1 MRSSLL
7 NVLPKV
13 ALLIP
18 AAGSGERFGAQVPK
32 ALVQLNGRTLI
43 EHAVLNLGATAT
55 QIIVAAPAG
64 HEDNFRK
71 ILGDAVTVVTGG
83 DTRTKSVKIALENVE
98 PDIEFVLV
106 HDAARPLASAELGKS
121 VIEALASGDV
131 AVIPALNVSDTIKE
145 VDASNYVVATP
156 NRERL
161 RAVQTP
167 QGFARET
174 LIKAHMQNIEATD
187 DGALVEAMRGKVKLI
202 AGEVRALKITNPED
216 LATAMKYLVPDQAS
230 DIRTGVG
237 VDAHA
242 FSSDPKRPLWL
253 AGLLW
258 ENEIGV
264 DGHSD
269 GDVAAHAICDA
280 LFAAANIGDLGSNF
294 GTSKPEYAGA
304 SGAKLLKETLN
315 LVSAAGFKIQNVTVQ
330 IVGNRPKIG
339 ARRLDALTEISRA
352 LGGAQVSVSATTTD
366 GLGLTGEGKGI
377 GAIATA
383 LIVRDER

>member
-1 MRSSLL
+1 MRSL
-7 NVLPKV
+7 LPKV

-18 AAGSGERFGAQVPK
+18 AAGSGERFGAPIPK

-43 EHAVLNLGATAT
+43 EHALLNLGPIAS

-64 HEDNFRK
+64 YEEKFRE
-71 ILGDAVTVVTGG
+71 ILGDAATVVTGG
-83 DTRTKSVKIALENVE
+83 STRTKSVKIALESIDSE
-98 PDIEFVLV
+98 IEFVLV
-106 HDAARPLASAELGKS
+106 HDAARPLASGELGKR
-121 VIEALASGDV
+121 VIAALAAGDV
-131 AVIPALNVSDTIKE
+131 AVIPALNVADTIKE
-145 VDASNYVVATP
+145 VDAANYVVSTP

-174 LIKAHMQNIEATD
+174 LVKAHMQNIEATD

-202 AGEVRALKITNPED
+202 EGEIRALKITNPED
-216 LATAMKYLVPDQAS
+216 LASALKYLIPASAS

-242 FSSDPKRPLWL
+242 FSADPKRELWL
-253 AGLLW
+253 AGLHW

-280 LFAAANIGDLGSNF
+280 LFAAANLGDLGSNF

-304 SGAKLLKETLN
+304 SGERLLSETFKL
-315 LVSAAGFKIQNVTVQ
+315 VRAAGFEIQNVAVQ

-339 ARRLDALTEISRA
+339 PRRVDAISKISQA

-383 LIVRDER
+383 LIVRSGS

>member
-1 MRSSLL
+1 MRSL
-7 NVLPKV
+7 LPKV

-18 AAGSGERFGAQVPK
+18 AAGSGERFGAPIPK

-43 EHAVLNLGATAT
+43 EHAVLNLGPVAT

-64 HEDNFRK
+64 YEDKFRE
-71 ILGDAVTVVTGG
+71 ILGDSVTVVTGG
-83 DTRTKSVKIALENVE
+83 STRTKSVKIALESIAQ
-98 PDIEFVLV
+98 DIEYVLV
-106 HDAARPLASAELGKS
+106 HDAARPLASSELGKRI
-121 VIEALASGDV
+121 VEALAAGDV
-131 AVIPALNVSDTIKE
+131 AVIPALAVTDTIKE
-145 VDASNYVVATP
+145 VDAANYVVSTP

-174 LIKAHMQNIEATD
+174 LVKAHMQNIEATD

-202 AGEVRALKITNPED
+202 EGENRALKITNPED
-216 LATAMKYLVPDQAS
+216 LATALKYLIPASAS

-242 FSSDPKRPLWL
+242 FSEDKNRQLWL

-304 SGAKLLKETLN
+304 SGEKLLGEAFN
-315 LVSAAGFKIQNVTVQ
+315 LVRSAGFEIQNVAVQ

-339 ARRLDALTEISRA
+339 PRRIDAIARISKA
-352 LGGAQVSVSATTTD
+352 LGGTQVSVSATTTD

-383 LIVRDER
+383 LIVRNGS

>member
-1 MRSSLL
+1 MRSL
-7 NVLPKV
+7 LPKV

-18 AAGSGERFGAQVPK
+18 AAGSGERFGAPIPK

-43 EHAVLNLGATAT
+43 EHALLNLGPIAS

-64 HEDNFRK
+64 YEEKFRE

-83 DTRTKSVKIALENVE
+83 STRTKSVKIALESIDSE
-98 PDIEFVLV
+98 IEFVLV
-106 HDAARPLASAELGKS
+106 HDAARPLASGELGKR
-121 VIEALASGDV
+121 VIDALAAGDV
-131 AVIPALNVSDTIKE
+131 AVIPALNVADTIKE
-145 VDASNYVVATP
+145 VDAANYVVSTP

-174 LIKAHMQNIEATD
+174 LVKAHMQNIEATD

-202 AGEVRALKITNPED
+202 EGEIRALKITNPED
-216 LATAMKYLVPDQAS
+216 LASALKYLIPASAS

-242 FSSDPKRPLWL
+242 FSADQKRELWL
-253 AGLLW
+253 AGLHW

-304 SGAKLLKETLN
+304 SGEKLLGEAFN
-315 LVSAAGFKIQNVTVQ
+315 LVRAAGFEIQNVAVQ

-339 ARRLDALTEISRA
+339 PRRIDAIAKISKV
-352 LGGAQVSVSATTTD
+352 LGGSQVSVSATTTD

-383 LIVRDER
+383 LIVRSGS

>member
-1 MRSSLL
+1 MRSL
-7 NVLPKV
+7 LPKV

-18 AAGSGERFGAQVPK
+18 AAGSGERFGAPIPK

-43 EHAVLNLGATAT
+43 EHAVLNLGPIAS

-64 HEDNFRK
+64 YEEKFRE

-83 DTRTKSVKIALENVE
+83 STRTKSVKIALESINPE
-98 PDIEFVLV
+98 IEYVLV
-106 HDAARPLASAELGKS
+106 HDAARPLASGELGKR
-121 VIEALASGDV
+121 VIAALAAGDV
-131 AVIPALNVSDTIKE
+131 AVIPALNVADTIKE
-145 VDASNYVVATP
+145 VDASNYVVSTP

-174 LIKAHMQNIEATD
+174 LVKAHMQNIEATD

-202 AGEVRALKITNPED
+202 EGEIRALKITNPED
-216 LATAMKYLVPDQAS
+216 LASALKYLIPASAS

-242 FSSDPKRPLWL
+242 FSADPKRELWL
-253 AGLLW
+253 AGLHW

-269 GDVAAHAICDA
+269 GDVAAHTICDA
-280 LFAAANIGDLGSNF
+280 LFAAANLGDLGSNF

-304 SGAKLLKETLN
+304 SGERLLSETFK
-315 LVSAAGFKIQNVTVQ
+315 LVSAAGFEIQNVAVQ

-339 ARRLDALTEISRA
+339 PRRVDAISKISQA

-383 LIVRDER
+383 LIVRSGS

>member
-1 MRSSLL
+1 MRSL
-7 NVLPKV
+7 LPKV

-18 AAGSGERFGAQVPK
+18 AAGSGERFGAPIPK
-32 ALVQLNGRTLI
+32 ALVQLSGRTLI
-43 EHAVLNLGATAT
+43 EHAVLNLGPVAS

-64 HEDNFRK
+64 FEDKFRE
-71 ILGDAVTVVTGG
+71 ILGDSVTVVTGG
-83 DTRTKSVKIALENVE
+83 STRTKSVKIALESVAS
-98 PDIEFVLV
+98 DIEFILV
-106 HDAARPLASAELGKS
+106 HDAARPLASAQLGES
-121 VIEALASGDV
+121 ILAALAGGEV
-131 AVIPALNVSDTIKE
+131 AVIPALSVADTIKE

-202 AGEVRALKITNPED
+202 AGEERALKITNPQD
-216 LATAMKYLVPDQAS
+216 LARALKYLSATTAS
-230 DIRTGVG
+230 DIRSGVG

-258 ENEIGV
+258 DNEVGV

-304 SGAKLLKETLN
+304 SGAKLLDETLK
-315 LVSAAGFKIQNVTVQ
+315 LVTAAGFVIQNVAVQ

-339 ARRLDALTEISRA
+339 PRRLDAIAKISQA

-383 LIVRDER
+383 LIVRSGS

>member
-1 MRSSLL
+1 MRSL
-7 NVLPKV
+7 LPKV

-18 AAGSGERFGAQVPK
+18 AAGSGERFGASIPK

-43 EHAVLNLGATAT
+43 EHAILNLGPIAT

-64 HEDNFRK
+64 YEDEFRK

-83 DTRTKSVKIALENVE
+83 STRTKSVKIALASIAE
-98 PDIEFVLV
+98 DIEYVLV
-106 HDAARPLASAELGKS
+106 HDAARPLASGELGRS
-121 VIEALASGDV
+121 IIEALATGEV
-131 AVIPALNVSDTIKE
+131 AVIPALSVADTIKE
-145 VDASNYVVATP
+145 VDAGNYVVSTP

-187 DGALVEAMRGKVKLI
+187 DGALVEAMRGKVKI
-202 AGEVRALKITNPED
+202 IEGENRALKITNPED
-216 LATAMKYLVPDQAS
+216 LAAALKYLIPNQAS

-237 VDAHA
+237 VDSHA
-242 FSSDPKRPLWL
+242 FSEDPKRELWL

-258 ENEIGV
+258 ENEVGV

-304 SGAKLLKETLN
+304 SGERLLSETLK
-315 LVSAAGFKIQNVTVQ
+315 LVTGAGFVIQNVAVQ

-339 ARRLDALTEISRA
+339 SRRIEAIEKISKA
-352 LGGAQVSVSATTTD
+352 LGGISVSVSATTTD

-383 LIVRDER
+383 LIASSGR

>member
-1 MRSSLL
+1 MRSL
-7 NVLPKV
+7 LPKV

-18 AAGSGERFGAQVPK
+18 AAGSGERFGAPIPK

-43 EHAVLNLGATAT
+43 EHALLNLGPVAT

-64 HEDNFRK
+64 YEDKFRE

-83 DTRTKSVKIALENVE
+83 STRTKSVKIALESIAQ
-98 PDIEFVLV
+98 DIEYVLV
-106 HDAARPLASAELGKS
+106 HDAARPLASGELGKRI
-121 VIEALASGDV
+121 VEALAAGDV
-131 AVIPALNVSDTIKE
+131 AVIPALAVTDTIKE
-145 VDASNYVVATP
+145 VDASNYVVSTP

-174 LIKAHMQNIEATD
+174 LVKAHMQNIEATD

-202 AGEVRALKITNPED
+202 EGENCALKITNPED
-216 LATAMKYLVPDQAS
+216 LATALKYLTPASAS
-230 DIRTGVG
+230 DVRTGVG

-242 FSSDPKRPLWL
+242 FSQDPKRKLWL

-304 SGAKLLKETLN
+304 SGEKLLGEALN
-315 LVSAAGFKIQNVTVQ
+315 LVRAAGFEIQNVAVQ

-339 ARRLDALTEISRA
+339 PRRNDAITKISKV
-352 LGGAQVSVSATTTD
+352 LGGVQVSVSATTTD

-383 LIVRDER
+383 LIVRSGS

>member
-1 MRSSLL
+1 MRSL
-7 NVLPKV
+7 LPKV

-18 AAGSGERFGAQVPK
+18 AAGSGERFGAPIPK

-43 EHAVLNLGATAT
+43 EHALLNLGPIAS

-64 HEDNFRK
+64 YEEKFRE
-71 ILGDAVTVVTGG
+71 ILGDAITVVTGG
-83 DTRTKSVKIALENVE
+83 STRTKSVKIALESIDSE
-98 PDIEFVLV
+98 IEYVLV
-106 HDAARPLASAELGKS
+106 HDAARPLASGELGKR
-121 VIEALASGDV
+121 VIAALAAGDV
-131 AVIPALNVSDTIKE
+131 AVIPALNVADTIKE
-145 VDASNYVVATP
+145 VDAANYVVSTP

-174 LIKAHMQNIEATD
+174 LVKAHMQNIEATD

-202 AGEVRALKITNPED
+202 EGEIRALKITNPED
-216 LATAMKYLVPDQAS
+216 LASALKYLIPAIAS

-242 FSSDPKRPLWL
+242 FSADPKRELWL
-253 AGLLW
+253 AGLHW

-280 LFAAANIGDLGSNF
+280 LFAAANLGDLGSNF

-304 SGAKLLKETLN
+304 SGERLLSETFKL
-315 LVSAAGFKIQNVTVQ
+315 VRAAGFEIQNIAVQ

-339 ARRLDALTEISRA
+339 PRRADAITKISQA

-383 LIVRDER
+383 LIVRSGS

>member
-1 MRSSLL
+1 MRFL
-7 NVLPKV
+7 LPKV

-18 AAGSGERFGAQVPK
+18 AAGSGERFGAPIPK

-43 EHAVLNLGATAT
+43 EHALLNLGPVAT

-64 HEDNFRK
+64 YEDKFRE

-83 DTRTKSVKIALENVE
+83 STRTKSVKIALESIN
-98 PDIEFVLV
+98 PDIEYVLV
-106 HDAARPLASAELGKS
+106 HDAARPLASGELGKRI
-121 VIEALASGDV
+121 IEALAAGDV
-131 AVIPALNVSDTIKE
+131 AVIPALAVTDTIKK
-145 VDASNYVVATP
+145 VDAANYVVSTP

-174 LIKAHMQNIEATD
+174 LVKAHMQNIEATD

-202 AGEVRALKITNPED
+202 EGENRALKITNPED
-216 LATAMKYLVPDQAS
+216 LATALKYLIPASAS
-230 DIRTGVG
+230 DIRAGVG

-242 FSSDPKRPLWL
+242 FSEDKSRQLWL

-258 ENEIGV
+258 DNEIGV

-304 SGAKLLKETLN
+304 SGEKLLGEAFN
-315 LVSAAGFKIQNVTVQ
+315 LVRAAGFEIQNVAVQ

-339 ARRLDALTEISRA
+339 PRRNDAIAKISKV
-352 LGGAQVSVSATTTD
+352 LGGVQVSVSATTTD

-383 LIVRDER
+383 LIVRSGS

>member
-1 MRSSLL
+1 MRSL
-7 NVLPKV
+7 LPKV

-18 AAGSGERFGAQVPK
+18 AAGSGERFGAPIPK

-43 EHAVLNLGATAT
+43 EHALLNLGPIAS

-64 HEDNFRK
+64 YEEKFRE

-83 DTRTKSVKIALENVE
+83 STRTKSVKIALESIDSE
-98 PDIEFVLV
+98 IEFVLV
-106 HDAARPLASAELGKS
+106 HDAARPLASGELGKR
-121 VIEALASGDV
+121 VIAALAAGDV
-131 AVIPALNVSDTIKE
+131 AVIPALNVADTIKE
-145 VDASNYVVATP
+145 VDAANYVVSTP

-174 LIKAHMQNIEATD
+174 LVKAHMQNIEATD

-202 AGEVRALKITNPED
+202 EGEIRALKITNPED
-216 LATAMKYLVPDQAS
+216 LASALKYLIPASAS

-237 VDAHA
+237 IDAHA
-242 FSSDPKRPLWL
+242 FSADPKRELWL
-253 AGLLW
+253 AGLHW

-280 LFAAANIGDLGSNF
+280 LFAAANLGDLGSNF

-304 SGAKLLKETLN
+304 SGERLLSETFKLVL
-315 LVSAAGFKIQNVTVQ
+315 AADFEIQNVAVQ

-339 ARRLDALTEISRA
+339 PRRVDAITKISQA

-383 LIVRDER
+383 LIVRSGS

>member
-1 MRSSLL
+1 M
-7 NVLPKV
+7 LPKV

-18 AAGSGERFGAQVPK
+18 AAGSGERFGAPIPK

-43 EHAVLNLGATAT
+43 EHAVLNLGPIAT
-55 QIIVAAPAG
+55 QIIVAAPVGFEA
-64 HEDNFRK
+64 DFRK

-83 DTRTKSVKIALENVE
+83 STRTKSVKIALESISPE
-98 PDIEFVLV
+98 TEYVLV
-106 HDAARPLASAELGKS
+106 HDAARPLASSELGQR
-121 VIEALASGDV
+121 VIDALAAGDV
-131 AVIPALNVSDTIKE
+131 AVIPALSVTDTIKE
-145 VDASNYVVATP
+145 VDASNYVVSTP

-174 LIKAHMQNIEATD
+174 LVKAHMQNIEATD

-202 AGEVRALKITNPED
+202 EGENRALKITNPED
-216 LATAMKYLVPDQAS
+216 LASALKYLIPNRAS
-230 DIRTGVG
+230 DIRAGVG

-242 FSSDPKRPLWL
+242 FSQDPKRELWL
-253 AGLLW
+253 AGLHW

-304 SGAKLLKETLN
+304 SGERLLKETFN
-315 LVSAAGFKIQNVTVQ
+315 LVSAAGFEIQNIAVQ

-339 ARRLDALTEISRA
+339 PRRIDAITKISQA

-366 GLGLTGEGKGI
+366 GLGLTGEGRGI

-383 LIVRDER
+383 LIASSGS

>member
-1 MRSSLL
+1 MRSL
-7 NVLPKV
+7 LPKV

-18 AAGSGERFGAQVPK
+18 AAGSGERFGASIPK

-43 EHAVLNLGATAT
+43 EHAILNLGPVAT

-64 HEDNFRK
+64 FEDEFRK

-83 DTRTKSVKIALENVE
+83 STRTKSVNIALESIAE
-98 PDIEFVLV
+98 DIEFILV
-106 HDAARPLASAELGKS
+106 HDAARPFASGELGQS
-121 VIEALASGDV
+121 IIEALANGEV
-131 AVIPALNVSDTIKE
+131 AVIPALSVTDTIKE
-145 VDASNYVVATP
+145 VDASNYVVSTP

-187 DGALVEAMRGKVKLI
+187 DGALVEAMRGKVKI
-202 AGEVRALKITNPED
+202 IEGENRALKITNPED
-216 LATAMKYLVPDQAS
+216 LAAALKYLIPNQAS
-230 DIRTGVG
+230 DIRAGVG

-242 FSSDPKRPLWL
+242 FSEDSKRELWL

-294 GTSKPEYAGA
+294 GISKPEYAGA
-304 SGAKLLKETLN
+304 SGERLLGETLK
-315 LVSAAGFKIQNVTVQ
+315 LVTAAGYRIQNVSVQ

-339 ARRLDALTEISRA
+339 TRRSEAISKISNS
-352 LGGAQVSVSATTTD
+352 LGGIPVSVSATTTD

-383 LIVRDER
+383 LIASSGS